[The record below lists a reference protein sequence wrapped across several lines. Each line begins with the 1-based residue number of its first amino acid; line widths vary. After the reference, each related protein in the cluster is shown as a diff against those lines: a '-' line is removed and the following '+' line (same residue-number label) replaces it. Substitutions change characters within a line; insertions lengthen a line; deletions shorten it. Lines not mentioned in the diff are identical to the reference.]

1 MLQIGKPAGV
11 RGRWALP
18 TLLVLVSLLNACRDN
33 PSLPLPQDPTP
44 PYPAYGTPFGGVP
57 DTRDMVMYEVNLR
70 AYSSAGNIQGVINR
84 LDSIK
89 LLGVNVLWLMPLHP
103 VGVLKGINSP
113 YCVRD
118 YKAVGAEYGTLED
131 LRSLTDAAHAR
142 GMAVLMDWVA
152 NHTAWDHPWMAN
164 DGWYTQNNQGQVVH
178 PPGTNWLDVAD
189 LNYSNQAMRD
199 AMLDAMLYWIY
210 QANIDGFRCDYAD
223 GVPFDFWETAWARL
237 RSIPGRRLI
246 LFAEGSRSDHF
257 QADFDLNFGWSTYNA
272 LKQVWQGQSP
282 SVYLNARLNQSQS
295 TPPTKAWLQF
305 TTNHDESAWDATP
318 MVLFGGQKGA
328 LAASAVSLMGGG
340 PQLLYGSQEVG
351 IEQNLPFFSRQPI
364 PWNQN
369 QPMQTAY
376 RRLMAWYQAHPSV
389 RYGSTLSY
397 PHPDLVC
404 IQKQVGSDTTLALIN
419 VRNRAVTFNVPPA
432 LRTGPW
438 TCALAGPLNSPAPSG
453 PELLPANITLQPYEG
468 RFFER

>member
-131 LRSLTDAAHAR
+131 LRSLTDAAHSR

-237 RSIPGRRLI
+237 
-246 LFAEGSRSDHF
+246 
-257 QADFDLNFGWSTYNA
+257 
-272 LKQVWQGQSP
+272 
-282 SVYLNARLNQSQS
+282 
-295 TPPTKAWLQF
+295 
-305 TTNHDESAWDATP
+305 
-318 MVLFGGQKGA
+318 
-328 LAASAVSLMGGG
+328 
-340 PQLLYGSQEVG
+340 
-351 IEQNLPFFSRQPI
+351 
-364 PWNQN
+364 
-369 QPMQTAY
+369 
-376 RRLMAWYQAHPSV
+376 
-389 RYGSTLSY
+389 
-397 PHPDLVC
+397 
-404 IQKQVGSDTTLALIN
+404 
-419 VRNRAVTFNVPPA
+419 
-432 LRTGPW
+432 
-438 TCALAGPLNSPAPSG
+438 
-453 PELLPANITLQPYEG
+453 
-468 RFFER
+468 